1 MTGGLFVEQ
10 LSMADNS
17 SLFRPAALARQGHDG
32 LGMIILVRPL
42 SFAVFTALALA
53 MATIV
58 IAFLCLGSYTQ
69 RSTVAGQLVPA
80 TGQVKVYAPQAG
92 VVLERYVQEGE
103 PVQRGQ
109 PLLALSSERYVTDLG
124 AVQAGI
130 TRQLDQRLAGLSAQ
144 SASLQR
150 LQASEREVLASKL
163 ASQRR
168 QLAVLDEQQGQQQQ
182 RVALAFDA
190 VRRYRELVDKGYIST
205 DQLQQREADLL
216 AQRQALHGLTRD
228 RLGLA
233 QQLGENSRELD
244 ALADRQA
251 NALNDLDQQVA
262 ALRQERVESESR
274 RDIVIKAPESGI
286 ATAVFAEVGM
296 SVDSTRN
303 LMSIVPAG
311 AALEAELYAPS
322 RTIGFIEPGDQVL
335 MRFEAFPYQKFG
347 QQRGTVLSISRASVA
362 FNDLATMVGSVPG
375 SGQDGE
381 QHYRIRV
388 RLAQQIMF
396 AYGQQHGL
404 QSGMLLEAD
413 VLRDTRRLYE
423 WVLDPLLSLTGKLKG
438 AS

>member
-1 MTGGLFVEQ
+1 M
-10 LSMADNS
+10 
-17 SLFRPAALARQGHDG
+17 FRPAALARQGHDG

-168 QLAVLDEQQGQQQQ
+168 QIAVLDEQQGQQQQ
-182 RVALAFDA
+182 RVALALDA

-233 QQLGENSRELD
+233 QQLGESSRELD

-388 RLAQQIMF
+388 RLAQQMMF